1 MEKQKKSKKK
11 KSKAVKWIII
21 LVILVAVIGCG
32 VGACMHFITEA
43 VQVPQA
49 PVSAQ
54 EYVLHDMSD
63 YVTTEGVVVSKNIDV
78 VTTTLPYP
86 IKTVEVELGDSVKK
100 GDVLCEID
108 TTEIDKNISKLEE
121 QASDSDRLQAKQLEM
136 SNHALQN
143 AGRSQNAAI
152 ASAAKAVEN
161 ARRAYTNSFSCKGC

>member
-86 IKTVEVELGDSVKK
+86 IKTVEVELGDRVKK
-100 GDVLCEID
+100 GDRKSV
-108 TTEIDKNISKLEE
+108 
-121 QASDSDRLQAKQLEM
+121 
-136 SNHALQN
+136 
-143 AGRSQNAAI
+143 
-152 ASAAKAVEN
+152 V
-161 ARRAYTNSFSCKGC
+161 